1 MSLRKNSPTDPQHA
15 VAKAA
20 ADADAPMTPDQIEY
34 LKELWRRA
42 GDADAFD
49 ENLTRGEAQKRIAAL
64 ETLLEHERDS
74 GVDRLPRT

>member
-1 MSLRKNSPTDPQHA
+1 MPLHKSSRKDPPHA
-15 VAKAA
+15 VAIAA
-20 ADADAPMTPDQIEY
+20 GDADAPMTPDQIEY

-42 GDADAFD
+42 GDTDAFD

-64 ETLLEHERDS
+64 ETLLEHEQHS